1 MQTGHSTY
9 MDHRIPLEKK
19 MELAQ
24 YIREENMGNRMKIR
38 QREKILY
45 GTSTHPPLYERG
57 TLSGHSVQQDYA
69 IDHIENVG
77 IPSVSLGTFKYRM
90 IIAVLL
96 FVAFLVCDTN
106 QSSIGNYT
114 TNDVHD
120 MIMADTFHL
129 YDGEGNETMEGLA
142 GLLDF
147 GD

>member
-1 MQTGHSTY
+1 ME
-9 MDHRIPLEKK
+9 HRIPLEKK
-19 MELAQ
+19 IELAQ

-45 GTSTHPPLYERG
+45 GTNTQPPLYEKGMLPDRG
-57 TLSGHSVQQDYA
+57 IQPDYTMGRGEEGE
-69 IDHIENVG
+69 IPNVTF
-77 IPSVSLGTFKYRM
+77 GTFKYRM

-106 QSSIGNYT
+106 GSKIGNYT
-114 TNDVHD
+114 MNDVHD

-129 YDGEGNETMEGLA
+129 YEGDGNEAMEGLA

-147 GD
+147 EK

>member
-1 MQTGHSTY
+1 ME
-9 MDHRIPLEKK
+9 HRIPLEKK

-45 GTSTHPPLYERG
+45 GTSTQPPIYTRG
-57 TLSGHSVQQDYA
+57 TLNGHGIQQDYA
-69 IDHIENVG
+69 NAHIENEG
-77 IPSVSLGTFKYRM
+77 IPSVSTGTFKYRM

-106 QSSIGNYT
+106 QNSIGNYT

-129 YDGEGNETMEGLA
+129 YDDDGSKTMEGLA

>member
-1 MQTGHSTY
+1 

-45 GTSTHPPLYERG
+45 GTSTQPPIYDRG
-57 TLSGHSVQQDYA
+57 TSVVPGILQDCTIGHMDSEGA
-69 IDHIENVG
+69 AN
-77 IPSVSLGTFKYRM
+77 VSLGTFKYRM

-106 QSSIGNYT
+106 QSNIGNYT

-129 YDGEGNETMEGLA
+129 YDGDGNETMEGLA